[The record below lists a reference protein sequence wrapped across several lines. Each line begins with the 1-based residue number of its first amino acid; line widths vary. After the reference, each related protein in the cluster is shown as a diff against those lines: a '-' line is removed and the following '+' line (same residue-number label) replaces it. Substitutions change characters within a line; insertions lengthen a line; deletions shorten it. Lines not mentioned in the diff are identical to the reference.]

1 LSQDREY
8 PAHPIV
14 GVLAVV
20 RRDGRVLLVQRAKPP
35 RSGSWGFIGGVQ
47 ELGETVAETAV
58 RELKEETGVVAA
70 AVEPL
75 TVLDAIY
82 PDGDGRIRTHFT
94 LVCVLLDWR
103 SGEPQ
108 ADADA
113 LAIGWFTPEEAQS
126 SKMRLFPSTVRVMRL
141 ALAHSVPQ
149 DPRPAG
155 VGRG

>member
-1 LSQDREY
+1 MSQDREY

-20 RRDGRVLLVQRAKPP
+20 RREGRVLLVQRAKPP
-35 RSGSWGFIGGVQ
+35 RPGSWGFIGGVQ

-94 LVCVLLDWR
+94 LVCMLLDWR
-103 SGEPQ
+103 SGEAVP
-108 ADADA
+108 DADA
-113 LAIGWFTPEEAQS
+113 MAIGWFTPEEVEGS
-126 SKMRLFPSTVRVMRL
+126 DKRLFPSTAQVMRL
-141 ALAHSVPQ
+141 ALAH
-149 DPRPAG
+149 A
-155 VGRG
+155 